1 MVINISKYIDT
12 QLFKQSLQSMVDRI
26 RALEPLGKSPVM
38 VPGDPEKLSTLERI
52 QNGIPI
58 HEFEH
63 KEYLKISN
71 IFSNCLIND

>member
-1 MVINISKYIDT
+1 
-12 QLFKQSLQSMVDRI
+12 
-26 RALEPLGKSPVM
+26 M
-38 VPGDPEKLSTLERI
+38 VPGDPEKLSTVDRI

-58 HEFEH
+58 DEFKH